1 MSTIQ
6 VYKTPKLDSNNTQ
19 VEEFNKHGQTN
30 STLCA
35 YDMIGLGW
43 IMEDVSLD

>member
-6 VYKTPKLDSNNTQ
+6 VYKTTKSNSNFTQ
-19 VEEFNKHGQTN
+19 IEEFKKSQKNN

-43 IMEDVSLD
+43 IMEDDYF

>member
-6 VYKTPKLDSNNTQ
+6 VYKTTK
-19 VEEFNKHGQTN
+19 TN
-30 STLCA
+30 STYSEFEQVKPGQNNSQLCA

-43 IMEDVSLD
+43 IMEDDYY

>member
-6 VYKTPKLDSNNTQ
+6 VYKTTKLDSNSIQ
-19 VEEFNKHGQTN
+19 ECNKSGQNN
-30 STLCA
+30 SKFCA

-43 IMEDVSLD
+43 IMEDDYY